1 MTTITQSQTTNGR
14 TDRHW
19 ARTMMN
25 KVPEVTLYFWLIK
38 ILCTTVGETAADF
51 LNSNLGFGLTN
62 TTYLVGALLI
72 VALFWQF
79 RAREYK
85 PGIYWLG
92 VVLISVVGTLITDN
106 LVDNFGVALETT
118 TIVFSIALAAT
129 FAAWYRS
136 EKTLS
141 IHTIVTSRRESFY
154 WLAILF
160 TFALGTAA
168 GDLAAERL
176 GLGFGPSALI
186 FAGAIAVVALAH
198 FRFKL
203 NAVLSFWLAY
213 ILTRPLGASIGDLMS
228 QPTKDGGLGLGTTV
242 TSIIFLATILAL
254 VVYLTVTRRDV
265 IELDDADGADGI
277 DHDGEASVLIVANK
291 TAATPALIEAV
302 RERAAAGPARFVLL
316 VPNPD
321 HSVFDRVGHDITHGQ
336 QILAL
341 ALPLLTEAA
350 GGEVDGRVA
359 HSPNAYDV
367 IAAEIDAHV
376 YDDVILSTLPS
387 HVSHWLH
394 VDLPARVEDLGL
406 PVRTVTAPHE
416 RVAVPA

>member
-1 MTTITQSQTTNGR
+1 MTTITDETADDRS
-14 TDRHW
+14 DRHW
-19 ARTMMN
+19 SRKMLN
-25 KVPEVTLYFWLIK
+25 KVPEVTLFFWVIK

-51 LNSNLGFGLTN
+51 LDTNLKLGLTN
-62 TTYLVGALLI
+62 TTYLMGALLI
-72 VALFWQF
+72 VALFFQF
-79 RAREYK
+79 RNRAYK
-85 PGIYWLG
+85 PGIYWLA

-118 TIVFSIALAAT
+118 TIAFSIALAVT
-129 FAAWYRS
+129 FAAWYAS

-141 IHTIVTSRRESFY
+141 IHTIVTTRREGFY

-176 GLGFGPSALI
+176 SLGYWPSALI
-186 FAGAIAVVALAH
+186 FAGLIAVVAIAH
-198 FRFKL
+198 FRFNL
-203 NAVLSFWLAY
+203 NAVLAFWIAY
-213 ILTRPLGASIGDLMS
+213 ILTRPLGASIGDYMS
-228 QPTKDGGLGLGTTV
+228 QLTKDGGLGLGTTV
-242 TSIIFLATILAL
+242 TSVIFLATILAL

-265 IELDDADGADGI
+265 IGLDAADEPDARRSD
-277 DHDGEASVLIVANK
+277 EAAVLIVANK
-291 TAATPALIEAV
+291 TAATPALIDAV

-321 HSVFDRVGHDITHGQ
+321 RLVFDRIGQDVTHGEQ
-336 QILAL
+336 VLAL
-341 ALPLLTEAA
+341 ALPLLTAAA
-350 GGEVDGRVA
+350 GAEVVGRVA

-367 IAAEIDAHV
+367 IAGEIEAHV
-376 YDDVILSTLPS
+376 YDDVILSTLPT

-394 VDLPARVEDLGL
+394 VDLPARVADLGL

-416 RVAVPA
+416 RAAVPA